1 VREVAV
7 FNHEPEGYHCRFC
20 GVLAGVDNP
29 RNTQQDIVCRTDKA
43 AALISPGWWPNN
55 HGHVLV
61 ISTAHH
67 ENLYD
72 LPDDD
77 GHAIYDLVRRIA
89 IAMRHT
95 YGCDGVST
103 RQHNEPAGYQDVWH
117 FHMHV
122 FPRYHGDELYRSA
135 TKPTF
140 FPAEERRPY
149 ADRLRDY
156 LDQTA

>member
-1 VREVAV
+1 M
-7 FNHEPEGYHCRFC
+7 FNHAPEGYECRFC

-29 RNTQQDIVCRTDKA
+29 RNTQRDIVCRTDRA

-55 HGHVLV
+55 HGHVMV
-61 ISTAHH
+61 IPTAHH

-77 GHAIYDLVRRIA
+77 GHAIHDLVRRIA

-95 YGCDGVST
+95 YGCDGIST

-117 FHMHV
+117 FHTHV
-122 FPRYHGDELYRSA
+122 FPRYHGDELYQSA

-140 FPAEERRPY
+140 FPAEQRSPY
-149 ADRLRDY
+149 ADKLRGY
-156 LDQTA
+156 LGVGR